1 MSTVRSF
8 FLEEAGECLGELI
21 SYSAPGRLDPRR
33 AHAAA
38 RRLRGSAQLARYRVI
53 AEQAWRLESRLKP
66 LARRPAEGPTESAPS
81 ALVDEVAALVAS
93 LERSVDGVRQGRIE
107 REPRVEKEMDE
118 AHEPAVVDVAIE
130 ELEYR
135 GEAALA
141 RALEL
146 RSVLEESMIEDEP
159 AGPILDELF
168 DLIRMGME

>member
-1 MSTVRSF
+1 VSTVRSF
-8 FLEEAGECLGELI
+8 FLEEAGECLGELL
-21 SYSAPGRLDPRR
+21 SCSGPGRLDPRR

-38 RRLRGSAQLARYRVI
+38 RRLRGSAQLARYPVI
-53 AEQAWRLESRLKP
+53 AEEAWRLESRLKP
-66 LARRPAEGPTESAPS
+66 LARRPAGGPTEGVPS
-81 ALVDEVAALVAS
+81 TLVDEVAALVAT

-118 AHEPAVVDVAIE
+118 SHEPVVVEMAIT

-141 RALEL
+141 AALEL
-146 RSVLEESMIEDEP
+146 RSALEERIMEDEP
-159 AGPILDELF
+159 TGPILDELF